1 MRNFV
6 LLYFLGFY
14 IGIYANDG
22 AFYMAGNQLIPINET
37 DISVKK
43 EILYIKKT
51 EDFAEVSVYYEFLN
65 PKDEKEI
72 IVGFEAGIPSVDAGF
87 SPINGH
93 HPYMFDF
100 TVSLNNNFLP
110 YQIAFV
116 KNSTY
121 TKNHKIQNIDP
132 KTIDNGGIGI
142 GDELDFQYVYHFK
155 ATFKKGKNIVKH
167 TYRYKLSRGVCYYYD
182 FDYVLTAANRWANKQ
197 IDDFTLILD
206 IGSIQTATIRKTFF
220 KSAND
225 WTFNGLGK
233 VTENPDYTNFYI
245 QQGILV
251 FEQKN
256 FVPKGELSVEE
267 RSSYCREVESNQK
280 FVFSLGK
287 NRELGDPD
295 EKTPKEKRIIRN
307 LPFARRGYIFKDKTL
322 QDVFKTEDW
331 YQPNPSYAPEV
342 EALTQEEKELIR
354 TFK

>member
-1 MRNFV
+1 MKRLFFI
-6 LLYFLGFY
+6 LCFYGFFTEGY
-14 IGIYANDG
+14 TNDG
-22 AFYMAGNQLIPINET
+22 AFYMAGNQLVPINET

-51 EDFAEVSVYYEFLN
+51 QEFAEVSVYYEFFN

-72 IVGFEAGIPSVDAGF
+72 IVGFEAGIPLGDAGF
-87 SPINGH
+87 SPVNGH

-100 TVSLNNNFLP
+100 TVSLNGNFLP

-132 KTIDNGGIGI
+132 KSLDNDVI

-155 ATFKKGKNIVKH
+155 AKFKKGKNIVKH

-182 FDYVLTAANRWANKQ
+182 FNYVLTAANRWANKQ

-206 IGSIQTATIRKTFF
+206 MGDFQTASIRKTFF
-220 KSAND
+220 KNTNE
-225 WTFNGLGK
+225 WTFNGIGK
-233 VTENPDYTNFYI
+233 ITENPDYTNFYI

-251 FEQKN
+251 FEKKN

-267 RSSYCREVESNQK
+267 ESSYCREAGSNQK
-280 FVFSLGK
+280 FIFSLGK
-287 NRELGDPD
+287 NRELGDPT
-295 EKTPKEKRIIRN
+295 EKTPEEKRIIRN

-331 YQPNPSYAPEV
+331 YQPNPSYVPEI
-342 EALTQEEKELIR
+342 EALTEEEKQLIK

>member
-1 MRNFV
+1 MKRLFFI
-6 LLYFLGFY
+6 LCFYGFFTEGY
-14 IGIYANDG
+14 TNDG
-22 AFYMAGNQLIPINET
+22 AFYMAGNQLVPINET

-51 EDFAEVSVYYEFLN
+51 EEFAEVSVYYEFFN

-72 IVGFEAGIPSVDAGF
+72 IVGFEAGIPLGDAGF
-87 SPINGH
+87 SPVNGH

-100 TVSLNNNFLP
+100 TVSLNGNFLP

-132 KTIDNGGIGI
+132 KSLDNDVI

-155 ATFKKGKNIVKH
+155 AKFKKGKNIVKH

-182 FDYVLTAANRWANKQ
+182 FNYVLTAANRWANKQ

-206 IGSIQTATIRKTFF
+206 MGDFQTASIRKTFF
-220 KSAND
+220 KNTNE
-225 WTFNGLGK
+225 WTFNGIGK
-233 VTENPDYTNFYI
+233 TTENPDYTNFYI

-251 FEQKN
+251 FEKKN

-267 RSSYCREVESNQK
+267 ESSYCREAGSNQK
-280 FVFSLGK
+280 FIFSLGK
-287 NRELGDPD
+287 NRELGDPT
-295 EKTPKEKRIIRN
+295 EKTPEEKRIIRN

-322 QDVFKTEDW
+322 QDVFKTENW
-331 YQPNPSYAPEV
+331 YQPNPSYVPEV
-342 EALTQEEKELIR
+342 EALTEEEKQLIK

>member
-1 MRNFV
+1 MKRLFFI
-6 LLYFLGFY
+6 LCFYGFFTEGY
-14 IGIYANDG
+14 TNDG
-22 AFYMAGNQLIPINET
+22 AFYMAGNQLVPINET

-51 EDFAEVSVYYEFLN
+51 QEFAEVSVYYEFFN

-72 IVGFEAGIPSVDAGF
+72 IVGFEAGIPLGDAGF
-87 SPINGH
+87 SPVNGH

-100 TVSLNNNFLP
+100 TVSLNGNFLP

-132 KTIDNGGIGI
+132 KSLDNDVI

-155 ATFKKGKNIVKH
+155 AKFKKGKNIVKH

-182 FDYVLTAANRWANKQ
+182 FNYVLTAANRWANKQ

-206 IGSIQTATIRKTFF
+206 MGDFQTASIRKTFF
-220 KSAND
+220 KNTNE
-225 WTFNGLGK
+225 WTFNGIGK
-233 VTENPDYTNFYI
+233 ITENPDYTNFYI

-251 FEQKN
+251 FEKKN

-267 RSSYCREVESNQK
+267 ESSYCREAGSNQK
-280 FVFSLGK
+280 LIFSLGK
-287 NRELGDPD
+287 NRELGDPT
-295 EKTPKEKRIIRN
+295 EKTPEEKRIIRN

-331 YQPNPSYAPEV
+331 YQPNPSYVPEV
-342 EALTQEEKELIR
+342 EALTEEEKQLIK

>member
-1 MRNFV
+1 MKRLFFI
-6 LLYFLGFY
+6 LCFYGFFTEGY
-14 IGIYANDG
+14 TNDG
-22 AFYMAGNQLIPINET
+22 AFYMAGNQLVPINET

-51 EDFAEVSVYYEFLN
+51 QEFAEVSVYYEFFN

-72 IVGFEAGIPSVDAGF
+72 IVGFEAGIPLGDAGF
-87 SPINGH
+87 SPVNGH

-100 TVSLNNNFLP
+100 TVSLNGNFLP

-132 KTIDNGGIGI
+132 KSLDNDII

-155 ATFKKGKNIVKH
+155 AKFKKGKNIVKH

-182 FDYVLTAANRWANKQ
+182 FNYVLTAANRWANKQ

-206 IGSIQTATIRKTFF
+206 MGDFQTASIRKTFF
-220 KSAND
+220 KNTNE
-225 WTFNGLGK
+225 WTFNGIGK
-233 VTENPDYTNFYI
+233 ITENPDYTNFYI

-251 FEQKN
+251 FEKKN

-267 RSSYCREVESNQK
+267 ESSYCREAGSNQK
-280 FVFSLGK
+280 FIFSLGK
-287 NRELGDPD
+287 NRELGDPT
-295 EKTPKEKRIIRN
+295 EKTPEEKRIIRN

-331 YQPNPSYAPEV
+331 YQPNPSYVPEV
-342 EALTQEEKELIR
+342 EALTEEEKQLIK

>member
-1 MRNFV
+1 MKRLFFI
-6 LLYFLGFY
+6 LCFYGFFTEGY
-14 IGIYANDG
+14 TNDG
-22 AFYMAGNQLIPINET
+22 AFYMAGNQLVPINET

-51 EDFAEVSVYYEFLN
+51 QEFAEVSVYYEFFN

-72 IVGFEAGIPSVDAGF
+72 IVGFEAGIPLGDAGF
-87 SPINGH
+87 SPVNGH

-100 TVSLNNNFLP
+100 TVSLNGNFLP

-121 TKNHKIQNIDP
+121 TKNHKIQNIDL
-132 KTIDNGGIGI
+132 KSLDNDVI

-155 ATFKKGKNIVKH
+155 AKFKKGKNIVKH

-182 FDYVLTAANRWANKQ
+182 FNYVLTAANRWANKQ

-206 IGSIQTATIRKTFF
+206 MGDFQTASIRKTFF
-220 KSAND
+220 KNTNE
-225 WTFNGLGK
+225 WTFNGIGK
-233 VTENPDYTNFYI
+233 ITENPDYTIFYI

-251 FEQKN
+251 FEKKN

-267 RSSYCREVESNQK
+267 ESSYCREAGSNQK
-280 FVFSLGK
+280 FIFSLGK
-287 NRELGDPD
+287 NRELGDPT
-295 EKTPKEKRIIRN
+295 EKTPEEKRIIRN

-331 YQPNPSYAPEV
+331 YQPNPSYVPEV
-342 EALTQEEKELIR
+342 EALTEEEKQLIK

>member
-1 MRNFV
+1 MKRLFFI
-6 LLYFLGFY
+6 LCFYGFFTEGY
-14 IGIYANDG
+14 TNDG
-22 AFYMAGNQLIPINET
+22 AFYMAGNQLVPINET

-51 EDFAEVSVYYEFLN
+51 QEFAEVSVYYEFFN

-72 IVGFEAGIPSVDAGF
+72 IVGFEAGIPLGDAGF
-87 SPINGH
+87 SPVNGH

-100 TVSLNNNFLP
+100 TVSLNGNFLP

-132 KTIDNGGIGI
+132 KSLDNDVI

-155 ATFKKGKNIVKH
+155 AKFKKGKNIVKH

-182 FDYVLTAANRWANKQ
+182 FNYVLTAANRWANKQ

-206 IGSIQTATIRKTFF
+206 MGDFQTASIRKTFF
-220 KSAND
+220 KNTNE
-225 WTFNGLGK
+225 WTFNGIGK
-233 VTENPDYTNFYI
+233 ITENPDYTNFYI

-251 FEQKN
+251 FEKKN

-267 RSSYCREVESNQK
+267 ESSYCREAGSNQK
-280 FVFSLGK
+280 FIFSLGK
-287 NRELGDPD
+287 NRELGDPT
-295 EKTPKEKRIIRN
+295 EKTPEEKRIIRN

-322 QDVFKTEDW
+322 QDIFKTEDW
-331 YQPNPSYAPEV
+331 YQPNPSYVPEI
-342 EALTQEEKELIR
+342 EALTEEEKQLIK

>member
-1 MRNFV
+1 MKRLFFI
-6 LLYFLGFY
+6 LCFYGFFTEGY
-14 IGIYANDG
+14 TNDG
-22 AFYMAGNQLIPINET
+22 AFYMAGNQLVPINET

-51 EDFAEVSVYYEFLN
+51 QEFAEVSVYYEFFN

-72 IVGFEAGIPSVDAGF
+72 IVGFEAGIPLGDAGF
-87 SPINGH
+87 SPVNGH

-100 TVSLNNNFLP
+100 TVSLNGNFLP

-132 KTIDNGGIGI
+132 KSLDNDVI

-155 ATFKKGKNIVKH
+155 AKFKKGKNIVKH
-167 TYRYKLSRGVCYYYD
+167 TYRYKLSKGVCYYYD
-182 FDYVLTAANRWANKQ
+182 FNYVLTAANRWANKQ

-206 IGSIQTATIRKTFF
+206 MGDFQTASIRKTFF
-220 KSAND
+220 KNTNE
-225 WTFNGLGK
+225 WTFNGIGK
-233 VTENPDYTNFYI
+233 ITENPDYTNFYI

-251 FEQKN
+251 FEKKN

-267 RSSYCREVESNQK
+267 ESSYCREAGGNQK
-280 FVFSLGK
+280 FIFSLGK
-287 NRELGDPD
+287 NRELGDPT
-295 EKTPKEKRIIRN
+295 EKTPEEKRIIRN

-322 QDVFKTEDW
+322 QDIFKTEDW
-331 YQPNPSYAPEV
+331 YQPNPSYVPEV
-342 EALTQEEKELIR
+342 EALTEEEKQLIK

>member
-1 MRNFV
+1 MKRLFFI
-6 LLYFLGFY
+6 LCFYGFFTEGY
-14 IGIYANDG
+14 TNDG
-22 AFYMAGNQLIPINET
+22 AFYMAGNQLVPINET

-51 EDFAEVSVYYEFLN
+51 EEFAEVSVYYEFFN

-72 IVGFEAGIPSVDAGF
+72 IVGFEAGIPLGDAGF
-87 SPINGH
+87 SPVNGH

-100 TVSLNNNFLP
+100 TVSLNGNFLP

-132 KTIDNGGIGI
+132 KSLDNDII

-155 ATFKKGKNIVKH
+155 AKFKKGKNIVKH

-182 FDYVLTAANRWANKQ
+182 FNYVLTAANRWANKQ

-206 IGSIQTATIRKTFF
+206 MGDFQTASIRKTFF
-220 KSAND
+220 KNTNE
-225 WTFNGLGK
+225 WTFNGIGK
-233 VTENPDYTNFYI
+233 ITENPDYTNFYI

-251 FEQKN
+251 FEKKN

-267 RSSYCREVESNQK
+267 ESSYCREAGSNQK
-280 FVFSLGK
+280 FIFSLGK
-287 NRELGDPD
+287 NRELGDPT
-295 EKTPKEKRIIRN
+295 EKTPEEKRIIRN

-331 YQPNPSYAPEV
+331 YQPNPSYVPEV
-342 EALTQEEKELIR
+342 EALTEEEKQLIK

>member
-1 MRNFV
+1 MKRLFFI
-6 LLYFLGFY
+6 LCFYGFFTEGY
-14 IGIYANDG
+14 TNDG
-22 AFYMAGNQLIPINET
+22 AFYMAGNQLVPINET

-51 EDFAEVSVYYEFLN
+51 QEFAEVSVYYEFFN

-72 IVGFEAGIPSVDAGF
+72 IVGFEAGIPLGDAGF
-87 SPINGH
+87 SPVNGH

-100 TVSLNNNFLP
+100 TVSLNGNFLP

-132 KTIDNGGIGI
+132 KSLDNDVI

-155 ATFKKGKNIVKH
+155 AKFKKGKNIVKH

-182 FDYVLTAANRWANKQ
+182 FNYVLTAANRWANKQ

-206 IGSIQTATIRKTFF
+206 MGDFQTASIRKTFF
-220 KSAND
+220 KNTNE
-225 WTFNGLGK
+225 WTFNGIGK
-233 VTENPDYTNFYI
+233 ITENPDYTNFYI

-251 FEQKN
+251 FEKKN

-267 RSSYCREVESNQK
+267 ESSYCREAGSNQK
-280 FVFSLGK
+280 FIFSLGK
-287 NRELGDPD
+287 NRELGDPT
-295 EKTPKEKRIIRN
+295 EKTPEEKRIIRN

-322 QDVFKTEDW
+322 QDTFKTENW
-331 YQPNPSYAPEV
+331 YQPNPSYVPEV
-342 EALTQEEKELIR
+342 EALTEEEKQLIK

>member
-1 MRNFV
+1 MKRLFFI
-6 LLYFLGFY
+6 LCFYGFFTEGY
-14 IGIYANDG
+14 TNDG
-22 AFYMAGNQLIPINET
+22 AFYMAGNQLVPINET

-51 EDFAEVSVYYEFLN
+51 QEFAEVSVYYEFFN

-72 IVGFEAGIPSVDAGF
+72 IVGFEAGIPLGDAGF
-87 SPINGH
+87 SPVNGH

-100 TVSLNNNFLP
+100 TVSLNGNFLP

-132 KTIDNGGIGI
+132 KSLDNDVI

-155 ATFKKGKNIVKH
+155 AKFKKGKNIVKH

-182 FDYVLTAANRWANKQ
+182 FNYVLTAANRWANKQ

-206 IGSIQTATIRKTFF
+206 MGDFQTASIRKTFF
-220 KSAND
+220 KNTNE
-225 WTFNGLGK
+225 WTFNGIGK
-233 VTENPDYTNFYI
+233 TTENPDYTNFYI

-251 FEQKN
+251 FEKKN

-267 RSSYCREVESNQK
+267 ESSYCREAGSNQK
-280 FVFSLGK
+280 FIFSLGK
-287 NRELGDPD
+287 NRELGDPT
-295 EKTPKEKRIIRN
+295 EKTPEEKRIIRN

-322 QDVFKTEDW
+322 QDIFKTEDW
-331 YQPNPSYAPEV
+331 YQPNPSYVPEV
-342 EALTQEEKELIR
+342 EALTEEEKQLIK

>member
-1 MRNFV
+1 MRNFI
-6 LLYFLGFY
+6 LLYFLVFC
-14 IGIYANDG
+14 IGVYANDG
-22 AFYMAGNQLIPINET
+22 AFYMAGNQLVPINET

-51 EDFAEVSVYYEFLN
+51 EEFAEVSVYYEFFN

-72 IVGFEAGIPSVDAGF
+72 IVGFEAGIPLGDAGF
-87 SPINGH
+87 SPVNGH

-100 TVSLNNNFLP
+100 TVSLNGNFLP

-132 KTIDNGGIGI
+132 KSLDNDVI

-155 ATFKKGKNIVKH
+155 AKFKKGKNIVKH

-182 FDYVLTAANRWANKQ
+182 FNYVLTAANRWANKQ

-206 IGSIQTATIRKTFF
+206 MDDFQTASIRKTFF
-220 KSAND
+220 KNTNE
-225 WTFNGLGK
+225 WTFNGIGK
-233 VTENPDYTNFYI
+233 ITENPDYTNFYI

-251 FEQKN
+251 FEKKN

-267 RSSYCREVESNQK
+267 ESSYCREAGSNQK
-280 FVFSLGK
+280 FIFSLGK
-287 NRELGDPD
+287 NRELGDPT
-295 EKTPKEKRIIRN
+295 EKTPEEKRIIRN

-331 YQPNPSYAPEV
+331 YQPNPSYVPEV
-342 EALTQEEKELIR
+342 EALTEEEKQLIK

>member
-1 MRNFV
+1 MKRLFFI
-6 LLYFLGFY
+6 LCFYGFFTEGY
-14 IGIYANDG
+14 TNDG

-51 EDFAEVSVYYEFLN
+51 EEFAEVSVYYEFFN

-72 IVGFEAGIPSVDAGF
+72 IVGFEAGIPLGDAGF
-87 SPINGH
+87 SPVNGH

-100 TVSLNNNFLP
+100 TVSLNGNFLP

-132 KTIDNGGIGI
+132 KSLDNDVI

-155 ATFKKGKNIVKH
+155 AKFKKGKNIVKH

-182 FDYVLTAANRWANKQ
+182 FNYVLTAANRWANKQ

-206 IGSIQTATIRKTFF
+206 MDDFQTASIRKTFF
-220 KSAND
+220 KNTNE
-225 WTFNGLGK
+225 WTFNGIGK
-233 VTENPDYTNFYI
+233 ITENPDYTNFYI

-251 FEQKN
+251 FEKKN

-267 RSSYCREVESNQK
+267 ESSYCREAGSNQK
-280 FVFSLGK
+280 FIFSLGK
-287 NRELGDPD
+287 NRELGDPT
-295 EKTPKEKRIIRN
+295 EKTPEEKRIIRN

-331 YQPNPSYAPEV
+331 YQPNPSYVPEV
-342 EALTQEEKELIR
+342 EALTEEEKQLIK

>member
-1 MRNFV
+1 MKRLFFI
-6 LLYFLGFY
+6 LCFYGFFTEGY
-14 IGIYANDG
+14 TNDG
-22 AFYMAGNQLIPINET
+22 AFYMAGNQLVPINET

-51 EDFAEVSVYYEFLN
+51 QEFAEVSVYYEFFN

-72 IVGFEAGIPSVDAGF
+72 IVGFEAGIPSGDAGF
-87 SPINGH
+87 SPVNGH

-100 TVSLNNNFLP
+100 TVSLNGNFLP

-132 KTIDNGGIGI
+132 KSLDNDVI

-155 ATFKKGKNIVKH
+155 AKFKKGKNIVKH

-182 FDYVLTAANRWANKQ
+182 FNYVLTAANRWANKQ

-206 IGSIQTATIRKTFF
+206 MGDFQTASIRKTFF
-220 KSAND
+220 KNTNE
-225 WTFNGLGK
+225 WTFNGIGK
-233 VTENPDYTNFYI
+233 ITENPDYTNFYI

-251 FEQKN
+251 FEKKN
-256 FVPKGELSVEE
+256 FAPKGELSVEE
-267 RSSYCREVESNQK
+267 ESSYCREAGSNQK
-280 FVFSLGK
+280 LIFSLGK
-287 NRELGDPD
+287 NRELGDPT
-295 EKTPKEKRIIRN
+295 EKTPEEKRIIRN

-331 YQPNPSYAPEV
+331 YQPNPSYVPEV
-342 EALTQEEKELIR
+342 EALTEEEKQLIK

>member
-1 MRNFV
+1 MKRLFFI
-6 LLYFLGFY
+6 LCFYGFFTEGY
-14 IGIYANDG
+14 TNDG
-22 AFYMAGNQLIPINET
+22 AFYMAGNQLVPINET

-51 EDFAEVSVYYEFLN
+51 EEFAEVSVYYEFFN

-72 IVGFEAGIPSVDAGF
+72 IVGFEAGIPLGDAGF

-100 TVSLNNNFLP
+100 TVSLNGNFLP

-132 KTIDNGGIGI
+132 KSLDNDII

-155 ATFKKGKNIVKH
+155 AKFKKGKNIVKH

-182 FDYVLTAANRWANKQ
+182 FNYVLTAANRWANKQ

-206 IGSIQTATIRKTFF
+206 MGDFQTASIRKTFF
-220 KSAND
+220 KNTNE
-225 WTFNGLGK
+225 WTFNGIGK
-233 VTENPDYTNFYI
+233 ITENPDYTNFYI

-251 FEQKN
+251 FEKKN

-267 RSSYCREVESNQK
+267 ESSYCQEAGNNQK
-280 FVFSLGK
+280 FLFSLGK
-287 NRELGDPD
+287 NRELGDPT
-295 EKTPKEKRIIRN
+295 EKTPEEKRIIRN

-331 YQPNPSYAPEV
+331 YQPNPSYVPEV
-342 EALTQEEKELIR
+342 EALTEEEKQLIK

>member
-1 MRNFV
+1 MKRLFFI
-6 LLYFLGFY
+6 LCFYGFFTEGY
-14 IGIYANDG
+14 TNDG
-22 AFYMAGNQLIPINET
+22 AFYMAGNQLVPINET

-51 EDFAEVSVYYEFLN
+51 QEFAEVSVYYEFFN

-72 IVGFEAGIPSVDAGF
+72 IVGFEAGIPLGDAGF
-87 SPINGH
+87 SPVNGH

-100 TVSLNNNFLP
+100 TVSLNGNFLP

-132 KTIDNGGIGI
+132 KSLDNDVI

-155 ATFKKGKNIVKH
+155 AEFKKGKNIVKH

-182 FDYVLTAANRWANKQ
+182 FNYVLTAANRWANKQ

-206 IGSIQTATIRKTFF
+206 MGDFQTASIRKTFF
-220 KSAND
+220 KNTNE
-225 WTFNGLGK
+225 WTFNGIGK
-233 VTENPDYTNFYI
+233 ITENPDYTNFYI

-251 FEQKN
+251 FEKKN

-267 RSSYCREVESNQK
+267 ESSYCREAGSNQK
-280 FVFSLGK
+280 FIFSLGK
-287 NRELGDPD
+287 NRELGDPT
-295 EKTPKEKRIIRN
+295 EKTPEEKRIIRN

-331 YQPNPSYAPEV
+331 YQPNPSYVPEV
-342 EALTQEEKELIR
+342 EALTEEEKQLIK

>member
-1 MRNFV
+1 MKRLFFI
-6 LLYFLGFY
+6 LCFYGFFTEGY
-14 IGIYANDG
+14 TNDG
-22 AFYMAGNQLIPINET
+22 AFYMAGNQLVPINET

-51 EDFAEVSVYYEFLN
+51 QEFAEVSVYYEFFN

-72 IVGFEAGIPSVDAGF
+72 IVGFEAGIPLGDAGF
-87 SPINGH
+87 SPVNGH

-100 TVSLNNNFLP
+100 TVSLNGNFLP

-132 KTIDNGGIGI
+132 KSLDNDVI

-155 ATFKKGKNIVKH
+155 AKFKKGKNIVKH

-182 FDYVLTAANRWANKQ
+182 FNYVLTAANRWANKQ

-206 IGSIQTATIRKTFF
+206 MGDFQTASIRKTFF
-220 KSAND
+220 KNTNE
-225 WTFNGLGK
+225 WTFNGIGK
-233 VTENPDYTNFYI
+233 ITENPDYTNFYI

-251 FEQKN
+251 FEKKN

-267 RSSYCREVESNQK
+267 ESSYCREAGSNQK
-280 FVFSLGK
+280 FIFSLGK
-287 NRELGDPD
+287 NRELGDPT
-295 EKTPKEKRIIRN
+295 EKTPEEKRIIRN
-307 LPFARRGYIFKDKTL
+307 LPVARRGDIFKDKTL

-331 YQPNPSYAPEV
+331 YQPNPSYVPEV
-342 EALTQEEKELIR
+342 EALTEEEKQLIK

>member
-1 MRNFV
+1 MKRLFFI
-6 LLYFLGFY
+6 LCFYGFFTEGY
-14 IGIYANDG
+14 TNDG
-22 AFYMAGNQLIPINET
+22 AFYMAGNQLVPINET

-51 EDFAEVSVYYEFLN
+51 EEFAEVSVYYEFFN

-72 IVGFEAGIPSVDAGF
+72 IVGFEAGIPSGDAGF

-100 TVSLNNNFLP
+100 TVSLNGNFLP

-132 KTIDNGGIGI
+132 KSLDNDII

-155 ATFKKGKNIVKH
+155 AKFKKGKNIVKH

-182 FDYVLTAANRWANKQ
+182 FNYVLTAANRWANKQ
-197 IDDFTLILD
+197 INDFTLILD
-206 IGSIQTATIRKTFF
+206 MGDFQTASIRKTFF
-220 KSAND
+220 KNTNE
-225 WTFNGLGK
+225 WTFNGIGK
-233 VTENPDYTNFYI
+233 ITENPDYTNFYI

-251 FEQKN
+251 FEKKN

-267 RSSYCREVESNQK
+267 ESSYCREAGSNQK
-280 FVFSLGK
+280 FIFSLGK
-287 NRELGDPD
+287 NRELGNPT
-295 EKTPKEKRIIRN
+295 EKTPEEKRIIRN

-331 YQPNPSYAPEV
+331 YQPNPSYVPEV
-342 EALTQEEKELIR
+342 EALTEEEKQLIK

>member
-1 MRNFV
+1 MKRLFFI
-6 LLYFLGFY
+6 LCFYGFFTEGY
-14 IGIYANDG
+14 TNDG
-22 AFYMAGNQLIPINET
+22 AFYMAGNQLVPINET

-51 EDFAEVSVYYEFLN
+51 EEFAEVSVYYEFFN

-72 IVGFEAGIPSVDAGF
+72 IVGFEAGIPLGDAGF
-87 SPINGH
+87 SPVNGH

-100 TVSLNNNFLP
+100 TVSLNGNFLP

-132 KTIDNGGIGI
+132 KSLDNDII

-155 ATFKKGKNIVKH
+155 AKLKKGKNIVKH

-182 FDYVLTAANRWANKQ
+182 FNYVLTAANRWANKQ

-206 IGSIQTATIRKTFF
+206 MGDFQTASIRKTFF
-220 KSAND
+220 KNTNE
-225 WTFNGLGK
+225 WTFNGIGK
-233 VTENPDYTNFYI
+233 ITENPDYTNFYI

-251 FEQKN
+251 FEKKN

-267 RSSYCREVESNQK
+267 ESSYCREAGSNQK
-280 FVFSLGK
+280 FIFSLGK
-287 NRELGDPD
+287 NRELGDPT
-295 EKTPKEKRIIRN
+295 EKTPEEKRIIRN

-322 QDVFKTEDW
+322 QDIFKTEDW
-331 YQPNPSYAPEV
+331 YQPNPSYVPEV
-342 EALTQEEKELIR
+342 EALTEEEKQLIK

>member
-1 MRNFV
+1 MKRLFFI
-6 LLYFLGFY
+6 LCFYGFFTEGY
-14 IGIYANDG
+14 TNDG
-22 AFYMAGNQLIPINET
+22 AFYMAGNQLVPINET

-51 EDFAEVSVYYEFLN
+51 QEFAEVSVYYEFFN

-72 IVGFEAGIPSVDAGF
+72 IVGFEAGIPLGDAGF
-87 SPINGH
+87 SPVNGH

-100 TVSLNNNFLP
+100 TVSLNGNFLP

-132 KTIDNGGIGI
+132 KSLDNDVI

-155 ATFKKGKNIVKH
+155 AKFKKGKNIVKH

-182 FDYVLTAANRWANKQ
+182 FNYVLTAANRWANKQ

-206 IGSIQTATIRKTFF
+206 MGDFQTASIRKTFF
-220 KSAND
+220 KNTNE
-225 WTFNGLGK
+225 WTFNGIGK
-233 VTENPDYTNFYI
+233 ITENPDYTNFYI

-251 FEQKN
+251 FEKKN

-267 RSSYCREVESNQK
+267 ESSYCREAGSNQK
-280 FVFSLGK
+280 LIFSLGK
-287 NRELGDPD
+287 NRELGFPT
-295 EKTPKEKRIIRN
+295 EKTPEEKRIIRN

-331 YQPNPSYAPEV
+331 YQPNPSYVPEV
-342 EALTQEEKELIR
+342 EALTEEEKQLIK

>member
-1 MRNFV
+1 MKRLFFI
-6 LLYFLGFY
+6 LCFYGFFTEGY
-14 IGIYANDG
+14 TNDG
-22 AFYMAGNQLIPINET
+22 AFYMAGNQLVPINET

-51 EDFAEVSVYYEFLN
+51 QEFAEVSVYYEFFN

-72 IVGFEAGIPSVDAGF
+72 IVGFEAGIPLGDAGF
-87 SPINGH
+87 SPVNGH

-100 TVSLNNNFLP
+100 TVSLNGNFLP

-132 KTIDNGGIGI
+132 KSLDNDVI

-155 ATFKKGKNIVKH
+155 AKFKKGKNIVKH

-182 FDYVLTAANRWANKQ
+182 FNYVLTAANRWANKQ

-206 IGSIQTATIRKTFF
+206 MGDFQTASIRKTFF
-220 KSAND
+220 KNTNE
-225 WTFNGLGK
+225 WTFNGIGK
-233 VTENPDYTNFYI
+233 TTENPDYTNFYI

-251 FEQKN
+251 FEKKN

-267 RSSYCREVESNQK
+267 ESSYCREAGGNQK
-280 FVFSLGK
+280 FIFSLGK
-287 NRELGDPD
+287 NRELGDPT
-295 EKTPKEKRIIRN
+295 EKTPEEKRIIRN

-331 YQPNPSYAPEV
+331 YQPNPSYVPEI
-342 EALTQEEKELIR
+342 EALTEEEKQLIY

>member
-1 MRNFV
+1 
-6 LLYFLGFY
+6 
-14 IGIYANDG
+14 
-22 AFYMAGNQLIPINET
+22 MAGNQLVPINET

-51 EDFAEVSVYYEFLN
+51 EEFAEVSVYYEFFN

-72 IVGFEAGIPSVDAGF
+72 IVGFEAGIPLGDAGF

-100 TVSLNNNFLP
+100 TVSLNGNFLP

-132 KTIDNGGIGI
+132 KSLDNDII

-155 ATFKKGKNIVKH
+155 AKFKKGKNIVKH

-182 FDYVLTAANRWANKQ
+182 FNYVLTAANRWANKQ

-206 IGSIQTATIRKTFF
+206 MGDFQTASIRKTFF
-220 KSAND
+220 KNTNE
-225 WTFNGLGK
+225 WTFNGIGK
-233 VTENPDYTNFYI
+233 ITENPDYTNFYI

-251 FEQKN
+251 FEKKN

-267 RSSYCREVESNQK
+267 ESSYCREAGSNQK
-280 FVFSLGK
+280 LIFSLGK
-287 NRELGDPD
+287 NRELGDPT
-295 EKTPKEKRIIRN
+295 EKTPEEKRIIRN

-331 YQPNPSYAPEV
+331 YQPNPSYVPEV
-342 EALTQEEKELIR
+342 EALTEEEKQLIK

>member
-1 MRNFV
+1 MKRLFFI
-6 LLYFLGFY
+6 LCFYGFFTEGY
-14 IGIYANDG
+14 TNDG
-22 AFYMAGNQLIPINET
+22 AFYMAGNQLVPINET

-51 EDFAEVSVYYEFLN
+51 EEFAEVSVYYEFFN

-72 IVGFEAGIPSVDAGF
+72 IVGFEAGIPLGDAGF
-87 SPINGH
+87 SPVNGH

-100 TVSLNNNFLP
+100 TVSLNGNFLP

-132 KTIDNGGIGI
+132 KSLDNDVI

-155 ATFKKGKNIVKH
+155 AKFKKGKNIVKH

-182 FDYVLTAANRWANKQ
+182 FNYVLTAANRWANKQ

-206 IGSIQTATIRKTFF
+206 MGDFQTASIRKTFF
-220 KSAND
+220 KNTNE
-225 WTFNGLGK
+225 WTFNGIGK
-233 VTENPDYTNFYI
+233 ITENPDYTNFYI

-251 FEQKN
+251 FEKKN

-267 RSSYCREVESNQK
+267 ESSYCREAGGNQK
-280 FVFSLGK
+280 FIFSLGK
-287 NRELGDPD
+287 NRELGDPT
-295 EKTPKEKRIIRN
+295 EKTPEEKRIIRN

-322 QDVFKTEDW
+322 QDIFKTEDW
-331 YQPNPSYAPEV
+331 YQPNPSYVPEV
-342 EALTQEEKELIR
+342 EPLTEEEKQLIK

>member
-1 MRNFV
+1 
-6 LLYFLGFY
+6 
-14 IGIYANDG
+14 
-22 AFYMAGNQLIPINET
+22 MAGNQLVPINET

-51 EDFAEVSVYYEFLN
+51 EEFAEVSVYYEFFN

-72 IVGFEAGIPSVDAGF
+72 IVGFEAGIPLGDAGF

-100 TVSLNNNFLP
+100 TVSLNGNFLP

-132 KTIDNGGIGI
+132 KSLDNDII

-155 ATFKKGKNIVKH
+155 AKFKKGKNIVKH

-182 FDYVLTAANRWANKQ
+182 FNYVLTAANRWANKQ

-206 IGSIQTATIRKTFF
+206 MGDFQTASIRKTFF
-220 KSAND
+220 KNTNE
-225 WTFNGLGK
+225 WTFNGIGK
-233 VTENPDYTNFYI
+233 ITENPDYTNFYI

-251 FEQKN
+251 FEKKN

-267 RSSYCREVESNQK
+267 ESSYCREAGSNQK
-280 FVFSLGK
+280 FIFSLGK
-287 NRELGDPD
+287 NRELGDPT
-295 EKTPKEKRIIRN
+295 EKTPEEKRIIRN

-331 YQPNPSYAPEV
+331 YQPNPSYVPEV
-342 EALTQEEKELIR
+342 EALTEEEKQLIK

>member
-1 MRNFV
+1 MKRLFFI
-6 LLYFLGFY
+6 LCFYGFFTEGY
-14 IGIYANDG
+14 TNDG
-22 AFYMAGNQLIPINET
+22 AFYMAGNQLVPINET

-51 EDFAEVSVYYEFLN
+51 QEFAEVSVYYEFFN

-72 IVGFEAGIPSVDAGF
+72 IVGFEAGIPLGDAGF
-87 SPINGH
+87 SPVNGH

-100 TVSLNNNFLP
+100 TVSLNGNFLP

-132 KTIDNGGIGI
+132 KSLDNDVI

-155 ATFKKGKNIVKH
+155 AEFKKGKNIVKH

-182 FDYVLTAANRWANKQ
+182 FNYVLTAANRWANKQ

-206 IGSIQTATIRKTFF
+206 MGDFQTASIRKTFF
-220 KSAND
+220 KNTNE
-225 WTFNGLGK
+225 WTFNGIGK
-233 VTENPDYTNFYI
+233 ITENPDYTNFYI

-251 FEQKN
+251 FEKKN

-267 RSSYCREVESNQK
+267 ESSYCREAGSNQK
-280 FVFSLGK
+280 FIFSLGK
-287 NRELGDPD
+287 NRELGDPT
-295 EKTPKEKRIIRN
+295 EKTPEEKRIIRN

-322 QDVFKTEDW
+322 QDAFKTEDW
-331 YQPNPSYAPEV
+331 YQPNPSYTPEV
-342 EALTQEEKELIR
+342 EALTEEEKQVIY

>member
-1 MRNFV
+1 MKRLFFI
-6 LLYFLGFY
+6 LCFYGFFTEGY
-14 IGIYANDG
+14 TNDG
-22 AFYMAGNQLIPINET
+22 AFYMAGNQLVPINET

-51 EDFAEVSVYYEFLN
+51 QEFAEVSVYYEFFN

-72 IVGFEAGIPSVDAGF
+72 IVGFEAGIPLGDAGF
-87 SPINGH
+87 SPVNGH

-100 TVSLNNNFLP
+100 TVSLNGNFLP

-132 KTIDNGGIGI
+132 KSLDNDVI

-155 ATFKKGKNIVKH
+155 AKFKKGKNIVKH

-182 FDYVLTAANRWANKQ
+182 FNYVLTAANRWANKQ

-206 IGSIQTATIRKTFF
+206 MGDFQTASIRKTFF
-220 KSAND
+220 KNTNE
-225 WTFNGLGK
+225 WTFNGIGK
-233 VTENPDYTNFYI
+233 ITENPDYTNFYI

-251 FEQKN
+251 FEKKN

-267 RSSYCREVESNQK
+267 ESSYCREAGSNQK
-280 FVFSLGK
+280 FIFSLGK
-287 NRELGDPD
+287 NRELGDPT
-295 EKTPKEKRIIRN
+295 EKTPEEKRIIRN

-322 QDVFKTEDW
+322 QDIFKTEDW
-331 YQPNPSYAPEV
+331 YQPNPSYVPEV
-342 EALTQEEKELIR
+342 EALTEEEKQLIE

>member
-1 MRNFV
+1 MKRLFFI
-6 LLYFLGFY
+6 LCFYGFFTEGY
-14 IGIYANDG
+14 TNDG
-22 AFYMAGNQLIPINET
+22 AFYMAGNQLVPINET

-51 EDFAEVSVYYEFLN
+51 QEFAEVSVYYEFFN

-72 IVGFEAGIPSVDAGF
+72 IVGFEVGIPLGDAGF
-87 SPINGH
+87 SPVNGH

-100 TVSLNNNFLP
+100 TVSLNGNFLP

-132 KTIDNGGIGI
+132 KSLDNDVI

-155 ATFKKGKNIVKH
+155 AKFKKGKNIVKH

-182 FDYVLTAANRWANKQ
+182 FNYVLTAANRWANKQ

-206 IGSIQTATIRKTFF
+206 MGDFQTASIRKTFF
-220 KSAND
+220 KNTNE
-225 WTFNGLGK
+225 WTFNGIGK
-233 VTENPDYTNFYI
+233 ITENPDYTNFYI

-251 FEQKN
+251 FEKKN

-267 RSSYCREVESNQK
+267 ESSYCREAGSNQK
-280 FVFSLGK
+280 LIFSLGK
-287 NRELGDPD
+287 NRELGDPT
-295 EKTPKEKRIIRN
+295 EKTPEEKRIIRN

-331 YQPNPSYAPEV
+331 YQPNPSYVPEV
-342 EALTQEEKELIR
+342 EALTEEEKQLIK

>member
-1 MRNFV
+1 MKRLFFI
-6 LLYFLGFY
+6 LCFYGFFTEGY
-14 IGIYANDG
+14 TNDG
-22 AFYMAGNQLIPINET
+22 AFYMAGNQLVPINET

-51 EDFAEVSVYYEFLN
+51 EEFAEVSVYYEFFN

-72 IVGFEAGIPSVDAGF
+72 IVGFEAGIPLGDAGF

-100 TVSLNNNFLP
+100 TVSLNGNFLP

-132 KTIDNGGIGI
+132 KSLDNDII

-155 ATFKKGKNIVKH
+155 AKFKKGKNIVKH

-182 FDYVLTAANRWANKQ
+182 FNYVLTAANRWANKQ

-206 IGSIQTATIRKTFF
+206 MGDFQTASIRKTFF
-220 KSAND
+220 KNTNE
-225 WTFNGLGK
+225 WTFNGIGK
-233 VTENPDYTNFYI
+233 ITENPDYTNFYI

-251 FEQKN
+251 FEKKN

-267 RSSYCREVESNQK
+267 ESSYCREAGSNQK
-280 FVFSLGK
+280 FIFSLGK
-287 NRELGDPD
+287 NRELGDPT
-295 EKTPKEKRIIRN
+295 EKTPEEKRIIRN

-331 YQPNPSYAPEV
+331 YQPNPSYVPEV
-342 EALTQEEKELIR
+342 EALTEEEKQLIK

>member
-1 MRNFV
+1 MRNFI
-6 LLYFLGFY
+6 LLYFLVFC
-14 IGIYANDG
+14 IGVYANDG
-22 AFYMAGNQLIPINET
+22 AFYMAGNQLVPINET

-51 EDFAEVSVYYEFLN
+51 QEFAEVSVYYEFFN

-72 IVGFEAGIPSVDAGF
+72 IVGFEAGIPLGDAGF
-87 SPINGH
+87 SPVNGH

-100 TVSLNNNFLP
+100 TVSLNGNFLP

-132 KTIDNGGIGI
+132 KSLDNDVI

-155 ATFKKGKNIVKH
+155 AKFKKGKNIVKH

-182 FDYVLTAANRWANKQ
+182 FNYVLTAANRWANKQ

-206 IGSIQTATIRKTFF
+206 MGDFQTASIRKTFF
-220 KSAND
+220 KNTNE
-225 WTFNGLGK
+225 WTFNGIGK
-233 VTENPDYTNFYI
+233 ITENPDYTNFYI

-251 FEQKN
+251 FEKKN
-256 FVPKGELSVEE
+256 FIPKGELSVEE
-267 RSSYCREVESNQK
+267 EESSNCQEAGNNQK
-280 FVFSLGK
+280 FLFSLGK
-287 NRELGDPD
+287 NQELGDPN
-295 EKTPKEKRIIRN
+295 EKTPEEKRLIRN

-322 QDVFKTEDW
+322 QDAFKTEDW
-331 YQPNPSYAPEV
+331 YQPNPSYTPEV
-342 EALTQEEKELIR
+342 EALTEEEKQLIY

>member
-1 MRNFV
+1 MKRLFFI
-6 LLYFLGFY
+6 LCFYGFFTEGY
-14 IGIYANDG
+14 TNDG
-22 AFYMAGNQLIPINET
+22 AFYMAGNQLVPINET

-51 EDFAEVSVYYEFLN
+51 EEFAEVSVYYEFFN

-72 IVGFEAGIPSVDAGF
+72 IVGFEAGIPLGDAGF

-100 TVSLNNNFLP
+100 TVSLNGNFLP

-132 KTIDNGGIGI
+132 KSLDNDII

-155 ATFKKGKNIVKH
+155 AKFKKGKNIVKH

-182 FDYVLTAANRWANKQ
+182 FNYVLTAANRWANKQ

-206 IGSIQTATIRKTFF
+206 MGDFQTVSIRKTFF
-220 KSAND
+220 KNTNE
-225 WTFNGLGK
+225 WTFNGIGK
-233 VTENPDYTNFYI
+233 ITENPDYTNFYI

-251 FEQKN
+251 FEKKN

-267 RSSYCREVESNQK
+267 ESSYCREAGSNQK
-280 FVFSLGK
+280 FIFSLGK
-287 NRELGDPD
+287 NRELGDPT
-295 EKTPKEKRIIRN
+295 EKTPEEKRIIRN

-331 YQPNPSYAPEV
+331 YQPNPSYVPEV
-342 EALTQEEKELIR
+342 EALTEEEKQLIK

>member
-1 MRNFV
+1 MKRLFFI
-6 LLYFLGFY
+6 LCFYGFFTEGY
-14 IGIYANDG
+14 TNDG
-22 AFYMAGNQLIPINET
+22 AFYMAGNQLVPINET

-51 EDFAEVSVYYEFLN
+51 EEFAEVSVYYEFFN

-72 IVGFEAGIPSVDAGF
+72 IVGFEAGIPLGDAGF
-87 SPINGH
+87 SPVNGH

-100 TVSLNNNFLP
+100 TVSLNGNFLP

-132 KTIDNGGIGI
+132 KSLDNDVI

-155 ATFKKGKNIVKH
+155 AKFKKGKNIVKH

-182 FDYVLTAANRWANKQ
+182 FNYVLTAANRWANKQ

-206 IGSIQTATIRKTFF
+206 MGDFQTASIRKTFF
-220 KSAND
+220 KNTNE
-225 WTFNGLGK
+225 WTFNGIGK
-233 VTENPDYTNFYI
+233 ITENPDYTNFYI

-251 FEQKN
+251 FEKKN
-256 FVPKGELSVEE
+256 FVPKGELYVEE
-267 RSSYCREVESNQK
+267 ESSYCREAGSNQK
-280 FVFSLGK
+280 FIFSLGK
-287 NRELGDPD
+287 NRELGDPT
-295 EKTPKEKRIIRN
+295 EKTPEEKRIIRN

-331 YQPNPSYAPEV
+331 YQPNPSYVPEV
-342 EALTQEEKELIR
+342 EALTEEEKQLIK

>member
-1 MRNFV
+1 MKRLFFI
-6 LLYFLGFY
+6 LCFYGFFTEGY
-14 IGIYANDG
+14 TNDG
-22 AFYMAGNQLIPINET
+22 AFYMAGNQLVPINET

-51 EDFAEVSVYYEFLN
+51 QEFAEVSVYYEFFN

-72 IVGFEAGIPSVDAGF
+72 IVGFEAGIPLGDAGF
-87 SPINGH
+87 SPVNGH

-100 TVSLNNNFLP
+100 TVSLNGNFLP

-132 KTIDNGGIGI
+132 KSLDNDVI

-155 ATFKKGKNIVKH
+155 AKFKKGKNIVKH

-182 FDYVLTAANRWANKQ
+182 FNYVLTAANRWANKQ

-206 IGSIQTATIRKTFF
+206 MGDFQTASIRKTFF
-220 KSAND
+220 NNTNE
-225 WTFNGLGK
+225 WTFNGIGK
-233 VTENPDYTNFYI
+233 ITENPDYTNFYI

-251 FEQKN
+251 FEKKN

-267 RSSYCREVESNQK
+267 ESSYCREAGGNQK
-280 FVFSLGK
+280 FIFSLGK
-287 NRELGDPD
+287 NRELGDPT
-295 EKTPKEKRIIRN
+295 EKTPEEKRIIRN

-331 YQPNPSYAPEV
+331 YQPNPSYVPEI
-342 EALTQEEKELIR
+342 EALTEEEKQLIK

>member
-1 MRNFV
+1 MKRLFFI
-6 LLYFLGFY
+6 LCFYGFFTEGY
-14 IGIYANDG
+14 TNDG
-22 AFYMAGNQLIPINET
+22 AFYMAGNQLVPINET

-51 EDFAEVSVYYEFLN
+51 QEFAEVSVYYEFFN

-72 IVGFEAGIPSVDAGF
+72 IVGFEAGIPLGDAGF
-87 SPINGH
+87 SPVNGH

-100 TVSLNNNFLP
+100 TVSLNGNFLP

-132 KTIDNGGIGI
+132 KSLDNDVI

-155 ATFKKGKNIVKH
+155 AKFKKGKNIVKH

-182 FDYVLTAANRWANKQ
+182 FNYVLTAANRWANKQ

-206 IGSIQTATIRKTFF
+206 MGDFQTASIRKTFF
-220 KSAND
+220 KNTNE
-225 WTFNGLGK
+225 WTFNGIGK
-233 VTENPDYTNFYI
+233 ITENPDYTNFYI

-251 FEQKN
+251 FEKKN

-267 RSSYCREVESNQK
+267 ESSYCREAGSNQK
-280 FVFSLGK
+280 LIFSLGK
-287 NRELGDPD
+287 NRELGDPT
-295 EKTPKEKRIIRN
+295 EKTPEEKRIIRN

-322 QDVFKTEDW
+322 QDIFKTEDW
-331 YQPNPSYAPEV
+331 YQPNPSYVPEV
-342 EALTQEEKELIR
+342 EALTEEEKQLIK